1 MKTRSTTKRADQT
14 RRLSAAAPAAERLV
28 NMMKKEP
35 AQFFSLNER
44 KTMKTILGGVL
55 AAGLLVSPAFAQSA
69 SGTWNGL
76 PDRFRID
83 AGYFGLTAQNVL
95 TFNGENVDFEKDLG
109 VNKNVNTFW
118 VDGTWRVGRRHQL
131 ELAFTKTSQ
140 DRGDY
145 TLTRDFTWGG
155 QTYNAGLSASASTGA
170 DILGGYYRFAAYRN
184 DRFEIGPTIGI
195 GYLWLNAGIQ
205 ATGTVSGPGGS
216 HSQTLDESAS
226 SGSATGAV
234 GGYANGWLTKRLVV
248 RMDFL
253 YVKVSPGSK
262 TESVTDWR
270 LGAEYYFFRNA
281 GLGVQYKYNKYREAY
296 AALSANL
303 GGELVYKGFQVFA
316 SFLF

>member
-1 MKTRSTTKRADQT
+1 
-14 RRLSAAAPAAERLV
+14 
-28 NMMKKEP
+28 
-35 AQFFSLNER
+35 
-44 KTMKTILGGVL
+44 MKTILGGVL
-55 AAGLLVSPAFAQSA
+55 AAGLLVSPALAQSP

-95 TFNGENVDFEKDLG
+95 TFNGENVDFEEDLG
-109 VNKNVNTFW
+109 IDKNVNTFW
-118 VDGTWRVGRRHQL
+118 VDGTWRVGRRHLL

-140 DRGDY
+140 DRADY

-155 QTYNAGLSASASTGA
+155 QTYNAGLSASASTSG

-195 GYLWLNAGIQ
+195 GYLWLNARIQ

-216 HSQTLDESAS
+216 QNRTLDESAS
-226 SGSATGAV
+226 SGSATGAL
-234 GGYANGWLTKRLVV
+234 GGYTYGWLTKRLVA
-248 RMDFL
+248 RADFL
-253 YVKVSPGSK
+253 YIKVSPGTK

-270 LGAEYYFFRNA
+270 LGADYYFFRNA
-281 GLGVQYKYNKYREAY
+281 GLGVQYKYNKYSEAY
-296 AALSANL
+296 GALSANL
-303 GGELVYKGFQVFA
+303 GGELIYKGFQVFL